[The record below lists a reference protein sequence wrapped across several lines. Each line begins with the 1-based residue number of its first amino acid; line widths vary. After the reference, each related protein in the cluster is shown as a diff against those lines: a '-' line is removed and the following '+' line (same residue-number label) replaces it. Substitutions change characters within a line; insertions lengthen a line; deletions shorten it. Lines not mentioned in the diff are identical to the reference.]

1 MEALLQSI
9 VSAMVDIPDEVHVS
23 RIKGSNG
30 LSIYEVKVARSDTG
44 KIIGR
49 QGRNAAAIR
58 AIIDAA
64 SKKRKERA
72 IVQILE

>member
-1 MEALLQSI
+1 METLLQFI
-9 VSAMVDIPDEVHVS
+9 LSAMVDIPDEVHVS

-30 LSIYEVKVARSDTG
+30 LSVYEVRVARSDTG

-58 AIIDAA
+58 TIVDAA
-64 SKKRKERA
+64 SKKKKERS